1 MEHQYFT
8 IPIAVTGQ
16 TGVLRGGPVVVLS
29 APLTVGA
36 LRVVPAV
43 QTAPPMARAAV
54 LLHVK
59 NALFRSPAAI
69 TL

>member
-8 IPIAVTGQ
+8 IHIAVTGQ
-16 TGVLRGGPVVVLS
+16 TGVLRGGSVVVLCAS
-29 APLTVGA
+29 LTVRA

-54 LLHVK
+54 LLHIK
-59 NALFRSPAAI
+59 QALF
-69 TL
+69 